1 MFVAIFDEESRA
13 NDASTYLT
21 ELQIGQEVIAQAVLK
36 KNVDGRVLVE
46 KSINAYPEGEVRETP
61 INSMIDLLRN
71 DPAMSNAQK
80 EAAKRLARINDEFL
94 SDVSKEFKP
103 GRYAL
108 VSDVHRDDMYT
119 VDDRM
124 DALGGNVFRTA

>member
-1 MFVAIFDEESRA
+1 MFVAIFGEESKA
-13 NDASTYLT
+13 NEASRYLT

-46 KSINAYPEGEVRETP
+46 KSINAYPEGEVRETA
-61 INSMIDLLRN
+61 ISAMIDLLRN

-80 EAAKRLARINDEFL
+80 KTATILARINDEFL
-94 SDVSKEFKP
+94 SDLSKEFKP
-103 GRYAL
+103 GKFAL
-108 VSDVHRDDMYT
+108 VSDVHRDDMYA

-124 DALGGNVFRTA
+124 DTLGGNVFRAT